1 MYIYE
6 TSAHVAIEEI
16 ILAIKDVVRFYR
28 YMYRL
33 IYSLFV
39 TAGAVLILTTKA
51 IMWTDLT
58 KIGGVTEPVT
68 LPADGIISLAIPP
81 GITLCAYVN
90 GAIAPMHH
98 LHVKSGDSVYFML
111 EGHDKLPA
119 NIDVSYNGMI
129 QTLAIKP
136 EVMPEPKLEQ
146 AIPYAVTGKASTSNM
161 EDSMSA
167 EMEEVS
173 ALKHKVK
180 KLNNKVK
187 ELEDMTPAE
196 TINLFANP
204 GMGNAGAGIGAGAG
218 AGLGAGLLGGILGGA
233 LLGNRGGLLGGA
245 DGNVGGVVTPALLAS
260 SLAQVTD
267 TAQSTTVLQSLGDIK
282 ASIPLAEGQVQLA
295 LAGAQADINGN
306 INSSLQIAVTGQ
318 GLINKNISEA
328 IAASLASQNNINV
341 NVLTQGSQTRES
353 VAAYGVANLN
363 ATKESQFATQVA
375 ISTSTKEILAALND
389 QNTANLQR
397 QLTVAENA
405 LLEQRATGRSRETEI
420 NVTQT
425 VNQNQAQIQAQAQQQ
440 QQFLITNNLL
450 QAILSQAQVA
460 QATNQSLIIG
470 NTGAVTGGAQT
481 SNPVNVRA

>member
-1 MYIYE
+1 
-6 TSAHVAIEEI
+6 
-16 ILAIKDVVRFYR
+16 
-28 YMYRL
+28 
-33 IYSLFV
+33 
-39 TAGAVLILTTKA
+39 
-51 IMWTDLT
+51 MWTDLT

-68 LPADGIISLAIPP
+68 LPADGIISLAVPP

-98 LHVKSGDSVYFML
+98 LHVKAGDSVYFML

-119 NIDVSYNGMI
+119 NIDVSYNGMSH
-129 QTLAIKP
+129 TLAIKP
-136 EVMPEPKLEQ
+136 ENISEPKLEQ
-146 AIPYAVTGKASTSNM
+146 ALPYAITGKVSASNM

-233 LLGNRGGLLGGA
+233 LLGGRGGLLGTA
-245 DGNVGGVVTPALLAS
+245 AAVETAAVVGNVEGIVTPSLLAA

-282 ASIPLAEGQVQLA
+282 AAIPLAEGQVQLA
-295 LAGAQADINGN
+295 LAVAQADINKTVGMTEN
-306 INSSLQIAVTGQ
+306 LLVQGQAV
-318 GLINKNISEA
+318 INKNVSDA

-341 NVLTQGSQTRES
+341 NVLNQGSQTRES

-363 ATKESQFATQVA
+363 ATKESQYATQVA
-375 ISTSTKEILAALND
+375 ISSSTKEILAALND

-470 NTGAVTGGAQT
+470 NTGAVASGPQT
-481 SNPVNVRA
+481 ANPVNVRA